1 MQAALQAF
9 GAEIDS
15 LEHRI
20 FGWHWADETSRPLAT
35 IPSIG
40 PITASAMAASAPDPA
55 LFRSGRQ
62 FAVWLGLT
70 SGAYSS
76 GSKERQAGI
85 SKMRDGYLGRLLV
98 VGATAVLRMARQRG
112 IGGAWVTGCRSVRSR
127 RRPPSPW
134 PTRQRGSPGRW
145 WRARRSTRHPP
156 RPEIDGGR

>member
-1 MQAALQAF
+1 MQAALRALHWEQGAFPALAHAGLRGFTGQLQAF

-40 PITASAMAASAPDPA
+40 PISASAMAASAPDPA

-70 SGAYSS
+70 PRAYSS

-85 SKMRDGYLGRLLV
+85 S
-98 VGATAVLRMARQRG
+98 
-112 IGGAWVTGCRSVRSR
+112 
-127 RRPPSPW
+127 
-134 PTRQRGSPGRW
+134 
-145 WRARRSTRHPP
+145 
-156 RPEIDGGR
+156 